1 MFVFHSGVGGCY
13 WNRLHSPYLANKWSV
28 VDQNLANG
36 FAENWHCYLA
46 SKNLSYSG
54 SGIGRSSLAT
64 FRLNDIPIVARNL
77 GKMVPYMI
85 KLPSDNG
92 NEL

>member
-1 MFVFHSGVGGCY
+1 MA
-13 WNRLHSPYLANKWSV
+13 LLK
-28 VDQNLANG
+28 
-36 FAENWHCYLA
+36 NWHCYLA